1 MLNPIAETDVTL
13 LRDARQDFFRRQ
25 ALVRLARSS
34 ASAPAHRS
42 PLCRLPSR
50 LPAVCHRRGGREI

>member
-1 MLNPIAETDVTL
+1 MLNPIAEMDVTL

-34 ASAPAHRS
+34 APAHRS
-42 PLCRLPSR
+42 PLCRLASR